1 MLKPVEG
8 LFIKLFIHY
17 KAYLYRPLDYSLAL
31 NTTHTD
37 TRTHACIYSHVHAD
51 VPVITT
57 GLHDCGTSVC
67 VNWQCGCRT
76 SLCEVCQSWQCMCV
90 CVCAYV
96 WRSLAPRSG
105 FMFPAWLNCYYNC
118 SRGPCTHTTHPM
130 TVCVFTV
137 HAQLCMSG
145 SNLLFWHYVHQSVS
159 FCYSRHLFPS
169 TFCPSSANWKHF
181 VVPNKVLFKVG

>member
-90 CVCAYV
+90 CVHMC
-96 WRSLAPRSG
+96 G
-105 FMFPAWLNCYYNC
+105 GAWLLALVLC
-118 SRGPCTHTTHPM
+118 SPLGWTATTTAAEGRAHTPHTLWLCVCLLYTHSSVWVGLIFYFGIT
-130 TVCVFTV
+130 CI
-137 HAQLCMSG
+137 S
-145 SNLLFWHYVHQSVS
+145 LFLSVI
-159 FCYSRHLFPS
+159 PA
-169 TFCPSSANWKHF
+169 TFSPPLS
-181 VVPNKVLFKVG
+181 VLRQQIESIS

>member
-90 CVCAYV
+90 CVCICVEEPGSSLWFYV
-96 WRSLAPRSG
+96 PRLAELLLQLQQR
-105 FMFPAWLNCYYNC
+105 AVH
-118 SRGPCTHTTHPM
+118 THHTPYDC
-130 TVCVFTV
+130 VCVYCTRTALYEWV
-137 HAQLCMSG
+137 
-145 SNLLFWHYVHQSVS
+145 
-159 FCYSRHLFPS
+159 
-169 TFCPSSANWKHF
+169 
-181 VVPNKVLFKVG
+181 

>member
-67 VNWQCGCRT
+67 V
-76 SLCEVCQSWQCMCV
+76 CELAVWMQDIPLWSVPELTMHVCV
-90 CVCAYV
+90 CVHMC
-96 WRSLAPRSG
+96 G
-105 FMFPAWLNCYYNC
+105 GAWLLALVLC
-118 SRGPCTHTTHPM
+118 SPLGWTATTTAAEGRAHTPHTLWLCVCLLYTHSSVWVGLIFYFGIT
-130 TVCVFTV
+130 CI
-137 HAQLCMSG
+137 S
-145 SNLLFWHYVHQSVS
+145 LFLS
-159 FCYSRHLFPS
+159 
-169 TFCPSSANWKHF
+169 
-181 VVPNKVLFKVG
+181 VVPATFSPPLSVLRQQIESIS

>member
-57 GLHDCGTSVC
+57 GHDCGTSVC

-76 SLCEVCQSWQCMCV
+76 SLCEVCQSWQCM

-159 FCYSRHLFPS
+159 FCRSRHLFPS